1 MQKVQNLGNKRRF
14 LCDISY
20 ARYAEKH
27 LTQIYK
33 ALYGDAGCKENHF
46 KTCHLDK
53 LNLAFTS
60 PDVIST
66 SPKSFLISRIN
77 FCYSNSSKKITCPSG
92 KLKTEFTCPIAEST
106 SPGLSD
112 TTFFAC
118 WDTMFV
124 SLWGAQNNMAAGNK
138 QNHLSLI
145 FPTNGEFIAWG
156 THKD

>member
-1 MQKVQNLGNKRRF
+1 M
-14 LCDISY
+14 
-20 ARYAEKH
+20 E
-27 LTQIYK
+27 TQGAKKII
-33 ALYGDAGCKENHF
+33 F

-53 LNLAFTS
+53 LNLEFTS

-118 WDTMFV
+118 WDAMFV
-124 SLWGAQNNMAAGNK
+124 SLWGAQTWLPGTNRIICLWFFLQMVN
-138 QNHLSLI
+138 SLLEELI
-145 FPTNGEFIAWG
+145 KIKLIIILRQGMFR
-156 THKD
+156 